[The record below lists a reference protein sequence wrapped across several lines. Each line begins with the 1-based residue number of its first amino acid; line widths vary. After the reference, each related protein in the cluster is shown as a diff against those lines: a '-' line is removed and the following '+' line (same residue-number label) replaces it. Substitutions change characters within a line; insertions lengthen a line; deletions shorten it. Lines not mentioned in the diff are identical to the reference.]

1 MNRWKRAVIWSFT
14 FGFGLIWVLAFFLP
28 SEVGGGLDRHGMYA
42 PDLVGTRL
50 FYTSGSRQSPGNLSE
65 HTVGAFIAML
75 DLDNTSVRRE
85 MIVPSPFRQHDYYGA
100 KRPHVFRL
108 GDRYIALYLGIGRDD
123 KRRVCVAT
131 SADGTDW
138 SPSDRPAFE
147 VPATVSPDGPTWMTA
162 RQTPRGIEVLFL
174 AQSEGRAIVRRASGP
189 DAAHLALEEQPALAL
204 PPPESV
210 VAVAF
215 DGPRWFVLSQIG
227 TGDPVLWTARVQG
240 GRPVGARRFLG
251 GSAAAAQ
258 ELGLDVSPA
267 VIAPTF
273 AKRVTDVHAVRDG
286 ERLRLLVVGGDDSS
300 DGDGRLRV
308 ALYEGRSLED
318 LKLAQNSQP
327 DGSVVA
333 LGSPAFDTQFH
344 RLAAQASD
352 FVPILLNFGFGMGL
366 ISLIGIHGR
375 RVARRGEGMFFSL
388 ALLLAL
394 VAMVYTQFGYLQNP
408 ESDYWNQL
416 NNLLFF
422 NMNFPLGSMMFGLLA
437 AYLVSAAYR
446 AFRIRS
452 IEAAVLTAMAALV
465 VLTQV
470 PTGQFVGSL
479 FSNEAVQVGADVDA
493 AAGHARTWAL
503 TVINDAVQRGVGFGA
518 FVGAIAM
525 SLRIWLSLDKSGDD

>member
-1 MNRWKRAVIWSFT
+1 MNRWKRAVVWSFT

-42 PDLVGTRL
+42 PELVGTRL
-50 FYTSGSRQSPGNLSE
+50 FYTSGSRQGPGNLSE

-75 DLDNTSVRRE
+75 DLDNTSIRRE

-100 KRPHVFRL
+100 KRPHVFRV

-123 KRRVCVAT
+123 KRRICVAT
-131 SADGTDW
+131 SSNGTDW
-138 SPSDRPAFE
+138 TPSERPAFE
-147 VPATVSPDGPTWMTA
+147 VPASVSPDGPAWMTV
-162 RQTPRGIEVLFL
+162 RQTPDGMEVLFL
-174 AQSEGRAIVRRASGP
+174 AQSEGRLIVRRASGP
-189 DAAHLALEEQPALAL
+189 VATRLSLEEEPALSL
-204 PPPESV
+204 PSPESV
-210 VAVAF
+210 MAVAF
-215 DGPRWFVLSQIG
+215 DGPRWIVLSQIG
-227 TGDPVLWTARVQG
+227 TGDPVLWTARVEN
-240 GRPVGARRFLG
+240 GRLVGLRQFLG
-251 GSAAAAQ
+251 GSASAAREMGMEA
-258 ELGLDVSPA
+258 GAAIV
-267 VIAPTF
+267 APDF

-286 ERLRLLVVGGDDSS
+286 EALRLLIVGGDDSPEA
-300 DGDGRLRV
+300 DGRLRV
-308 ALYEGRSLED
+308 ALYEGASLED
-318 LKLAQNSQP
+318 LALARNSQP

-333 LGSPAFDTQFH
+333 LGSPAIDTQFH

-375 RVARRGEGMFFSL
+375 RVVRRAEGSFFSL
-388 ALLLAL
+388 ALVLAL
-394 VAMVYTQFGYLQNP
+394 IAMVYTQFGYQQNP
-408 ESDYWNQL
+408 ESDYWKQL
-416 NNLLFF
+416 NTLLFF

-437 AYLVSAAYR
+437 AFLVSAAYR

-479 FSNEAVQVGADVDA
+479 ISNEAVLVGADVDA
-493 AAGHARTWAL
+493 VAGQARTWAL

-525 SLRIWLSLDKSGDD
+525 SLRIWLSLDKSGED